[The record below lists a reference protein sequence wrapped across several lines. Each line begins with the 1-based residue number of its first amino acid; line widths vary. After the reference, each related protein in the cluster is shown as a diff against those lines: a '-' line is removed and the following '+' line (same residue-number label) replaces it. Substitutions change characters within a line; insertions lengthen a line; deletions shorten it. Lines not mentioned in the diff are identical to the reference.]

1 MRARALAGDRELTV
15 KLQVSRPTRD
25 RAPGPSQCGS
35 ACSNPVGATNHHQH
49 NQLGGQSCRD
59 DSVGVHAKDDHARD
73 LARDLPETALHVTS
87 RRLTTPPS
95 TAPLTSVVVWARE
108 VLRGVVNSPSINGKD
123 GVAGSIPAG
132 GSTPRL
138 TSANAGHTL
147 LGGCSTRLVR
157 QGMCSEEPGSIC
169 IHQPADQE
177 FQAADS
183 RTVMSCRPAQR
194 SLSTSLPGNDEALRF
209 GSLGLR
215 GCDQRCPRP

>member
-1 MRARALAGDRELTV
+1 VGREGLARQGHARGQGVHASSAPPLDLGSLCPMRARALAGDRELTV

-123 GVAGSIPAG
+123 GVAASVSGRLKRANCGWWPCGRGLEWLFVRPSSLWRLSVA
-132 GSTPRL
+132 PRHYEL
-138 TSANAGHTL
+138 V
-147 LGGCSTRLVR
+147 CTRSSYDAFLDL
-157 QGMCSEEPGSIC
+157 P
-169 IHQPADQE
+169 IH
-177 FQAADS
+177 
-183 RTVMSCRPAQR
+183 
-194 SLSTSLPGNDEALRF
+194 L
-209 GSLGLR
+209 
-215 GCDQRCPRP
+215 

>member
-1 MRARALAGDRELTV
+1 MSREGLARQGHARGQGVHASSAPPLDLGSLCPMRARALAGDRELTV

-123 GVAGSIPAG
+123 GVAGSSPAG
-132 GSTPRL
+132 GSTPNQQVRAGSSARPVACRGRL
-138 TSANAGHTL
+138 D
-147 LGGCSTRLVR
+147 
-157 QGMCSEEPGSIC
+157 P
-169 IHQPADQE
+169 PAV
-177 FQAADS
+177 S
-183 RTVMSCRPAQR
+183 
-194 SLSTSLPGNDEALRF
+194 SLSAANSMRA
-209 GSLGLR
+209 
-215 GCDQRCPRP
+215 